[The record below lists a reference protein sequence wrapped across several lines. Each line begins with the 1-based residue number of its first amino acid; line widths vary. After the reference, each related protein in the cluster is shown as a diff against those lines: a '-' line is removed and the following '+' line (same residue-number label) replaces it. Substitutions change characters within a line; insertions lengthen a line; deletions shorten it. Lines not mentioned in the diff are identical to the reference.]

1 MIDYK
6 LLEALAMVVQEGGFE
21 KAASILNLTQ
31 SAISQRVR
39 LLEERTGKVL
49 LSRTSPPQPTDAG
62 QQLIKHYL
70 QVRLLEDGL
79 GEEMSGGSDSM
90 PMPIRFALG
99 INADSLSSWFLPAI
113 GELLGDGKIL
123 IDMHVDDQEQTHKL
137 LRDGVVVGCISDTAS
152 PMQGCKVEFLG
163 SMKYRL
169 LARPGFISKWF
180 PEGLTASAA
189 ENAPAVIFNRKD
201 MLHDKILQEVLGM
214 AVKPRAVHYVPS
226 NEQFMQMISSGY
238 AYGMV
243 PDWQSKAL
251 RYAGEVVEVHERAQ
265 DSVKHYWHCWN
276 IESVPLKTLSK
287 MLVSRAKTLLS

>member
-21 KAASILNLTQ
+21 KAASFLSLTQ
-31 SAISQRVR
+31 SAVSQRIR

-79 GEEMSGGSDSM
+79 SEEISGGHDA
-90 PMPIRFALG
+90 MPIRFALG

-113 GELLGDGKIL
+113 GDLLHDGRIL

-152 PMQGCKVEFLG
+152 PMQGCKVAFLG
-163 SMKYRL
+163 TMKYRL
-169 LARPGFISKWF
+169 LARPAFIAKWF
-180 PEGLTASAA
+180 PSGLTAASA
-189 ENAPAVIFNRKD
+189 EYAPAVIFNRKD
-201 MLHDKILQEVLGM
+201 MLHYKILQEVLGT
-214 AVKPRAVHYVPS
+214 AVEPKAVHYVPS

-243 PDWQSKAL
+243 PDWQSKTL
-251 RYAGEVVEVHERAQ
+251 RKAGEVVEVHERAQ
-265 DSVKHYWHCWN
+265 GSVNHYWHCWN
-276 IESVPLKTLSK
+276 IESVPLNTLSK
-287 MLVSRAKTLLS
+287 LLVSRAKTLLL